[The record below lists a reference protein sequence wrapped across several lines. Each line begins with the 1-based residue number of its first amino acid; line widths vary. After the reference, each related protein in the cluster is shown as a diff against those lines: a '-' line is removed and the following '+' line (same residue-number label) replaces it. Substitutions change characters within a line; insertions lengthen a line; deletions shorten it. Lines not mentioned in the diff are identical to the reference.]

1 MAEEVITLLHT
12 YILLI
17 YKLQLVFFRFESIHM
32 QSYIHT
38 YIHIY
43 QYRAASSS
51 LKKAESAAS
60 SEVLMFEERV
70 RAHNITVGEQLG
82 QRTYIYKYT
91 QI

>member
-1 MAEEVITLLHT
+1 
-12 YILLI
+12 
-17 YKLQLVFFRFESIHM
+17 M
-32 QSYIHT
+32 QTYIHT
-38 YIHIY
+38 YIY

-82 QRTYIYKYT
+82 QRTYIYKYI
-91 QI
+91 QM